1 MSPLAQALADYVAA
15 HVGTPAAADAPAGN
29 AEVRLVFHGPPLE
42 ILVEVFDHL
51 AREAVGAGDLRP
63 PFLLQVPRDKLPGE
77 NPGIGESGWCDETH
91 LLDLRNSPQLPSFVA
106 LVPPGEHSILSVT
119 STTDKFGVAEANNGG
134 NATFENWWDDAFVQ
148 RLVADGL
155 GRAGLP
161 EASVEDGR
169 QLVEAAARAAD
180 EVDPDK
186 SSRQGAWAVLARLFS
201 AGPAL
206 GVSAGFAVSL
216 ACGVPPRRDGSL
228 SARDQLGTL
237 DKVADAL
244 SDGFRNGID
253 RLAEG
258 ATDEDGQALEQFHA
272 HVRST
277 CQLQTAFDRATAAY
291 YGPSQGLSLD
301 PPPAWWGH
309 LDVERWAELLA
320 EEPAISGDIIMEC
333 TNAIAALGKAM
344 PAIVMDVVE
353 LRFSTKGG
361 EPAGAR
367 ISVERSPAGGAKE
380 VGEVDAD
387 TDDVLRD
394 MSPPQHKNPVSYKAT
409 APNFKPGSMKV
420 VSLAR
425 WQPGI
430 LVACRLARRFTPPR
444 KPSRTTSR
452 SGVDWDTSLT
462 LPGPGRYELLVFVSP
477 GIELEASATSVAD
490 QGDGRSEAASTL
502 SVRPLRD
509 ATFQVEAEVDGNL
522 QVDFRIARPQRDGSV
537 SHETLRAY
545 LSCEDAP
552 EVGCRSEFERLIRV
566 NRKQL
571 EPFDAK
577 AVIQVNRTVRS
588 TMLQDWLLAPEA
600 ARRSYQPIVLAED
613 YGNHWAPP
621 QWGER
626 GGPLV
631 SAGSFIC
638 DPRPAPDE
646 FDPPQAFLDAREEIA
661 RYVRGDGDQSG
672 VFETARLGELAM
684 RDEEFRA
691 TVERYVDAYQA
702 WLAAAPDV
710 ACWCDVIAICSL
722 DSSGRSLSRI
732 PDAILLSPFHPLR
745 LGWHVVAQGV
755 LAEADEQ
762 GKPCP
767 AASVLDPDCV
777 PDVVCMSI
785 RSPSGADKVDYL
797 AVENGTDYWSVL
809 WNAGSLGSLPRRSMH
824 APFGDEFGISVGG
837 ISVGFSA
844 AQVVRALDDV
854 SELLAA
860 KPVVSIAVSSAGGAT
875 DACNDGLIEWC
886 TSRFQDDA
894 RRPRSRSTGQRFVE
908 IFDDRTEDARPDD
921 AKIANLSEDTR
932 NAVRWFAGQP
942 PRSIPDLGI
951 IAQLDMTEPGVAEVE
966 QRTPLGFGAL
976 SRHRIRRQLPRIFLH
991 ESRQSTPAAQSGE
1004 VLADKVGSLAA
1015 AIENLSPV
1023 AVGLQFAPNVHEV
1036 KHMLRERRTDFVAVS
1051 SSAIDPAC
1059 FLGGWLEGAYLW
1071 DYELPSY
1078 SHRSGDTNGYYLLS
1092 QVTDADREALAK
1104 ALARLPGCEGIA
1116 PEKVSDVLLEVAR
1129 RGIPT
1134 IKGLAGDDAGA
1145 TGDLGVLVGVRLL
1158 QDRFRSEGGFAG
1170 GVLPVL
1176 EGSADAPSIAIVVP
1190 VDPFRGYLGDLCRT
1204 LGKDRKDL
1212 ALLRPDLVVV
1222 GVKFAGGAPRIKL
1235 TPVEVK
1241 CRPTA
1246 IYGDGDA
1253 VEALEQ
1259 AKALSSLLGAMAP
1272 HNAQPRLWA
1281 LAFQHL
1287 VLSIVGFGMRVYSQQ
1302 DDIRGNSSQWAK
1314 LHESIARSVL
1324 DGVDCIEVDPR
1335 GRLIVVDES
1344 HSSTSRD
1351 HDHDGFDETIVV
1363 GSEDAGKIVAGDP
1376 TAFYRMVHARLGDW
1390 DLMPTKAAEQ
1400 VAAEAPHAH
1409 AEANVGEAPAEVEP
1423 AAAVPPA
1430 DNARLNTD
1438 VPATDATPAALPNEG
1453 PDSGDNDL
1461 PVIQGAGV
1469 VLQVGRTV
1477 DGFKARDLALNI
1489 SDTRLNQLNMGVVGD
1504 LGTGKT
1510 QLLKSLICQIASSGE
1525 QNRGIRPRFLIFD
1538 YKRDYSSED
1547 FVAATGARVVRPHRL
1562 PLNLFDTRTI
1572 GDVPTPWLDRFRFFA
1587 DVLGKIYPGIGPVQR
1602 DKLKRAV
1609 REAYE
1614 AAPVGVPPTLRDV
1627 HEAYATILDGKS
1639 DSPMAIIDDLMD
1651 MEIFEPDQSRTVPF
1665 DQFLDGVVVIALD
1678 ALGQDDHSKNM
1689 LVAVMLNMFY
1699 ENMLRTPKRPFLGSD
1714 PQLRAVDSYLLVDE
1728 ADNIMRYEFD
1738 VLRKL
1743 LLQGREFGT
1752 GVILASQYLR
1762 HFKAGATDYRE
1773 PLLSWFVHKVP
1784 NVTASEL
1791 SALGL
1796 AANAGEVAERV
1807 KTLGNHQCLY
1817 KSFDVG
1823 GEIIRGYPF
1832 FELIR
1837 AREAGE
1843 G

>member
-1 MSPLAQALADYVAA
+1 MNPIAQALADYVSA
-15 HVGTPAAADAPAGN
+15 HVGSPGASTSDVAL

-42 ILVEVFDHL
+42 ILAEVFDHL
-51 AREAVGAGDLRP
+51 VREAGDVSGSRP
-63 PFLLQVPRDKLPGE
+63 PYLLQVPRGELPAG
-77 NPGIGESGWCDETH
+77 NPGIGKSGWCDETH
-91 LLDLRNSPQLPSFVA
+91 LLDLRNLPRLPSFVA
-106 LVPPGEHSILSVT
+106 LIPPGEHSILSVS

-134 NATFENWWDDAFVQ
+134 NATFESWWDDAFVQ
-148 RLVADGL
+148 RLVIDGL
-155 GRAGLP
+155 RRSGLP
-161 EASVEDGR
+161 DVLADEGR

-180 EVDPDK
+180 EVDSDR
-186 SSRQGAWAVLARLFS
+186 SSRRGAWGVLARLFS
-201 AGPAL
+201 VSPAL
-206 GVSAGFAVSL
+206 GVAPGFGVSL
-216 ACGVPPRRDGSL
+216 ACGVPPRRDGTL
-228 SARDQLGTL
+228 SARDQIGTL

-244 SDGFRNGID
+244 GDGFRNGVD
-253 RLAEG
+253 RLVDG
-258 ATDEDGQALEQFHA
+258 ATEQDQQALEQFLA
-272 HVRST
+272 HIKAT
-277 CQLQTAFDRATAAY
+277 CHVQTAFDRATAAY
-291 YGPSQGLSLD
+291 YAPSQGLSLGS
-301 PPPAWWGH
+301 PPGWWGH
-309 LDVERWAELLA
+309 LNVEKWTELLD
-320 EEPAISGDIIMEC
+320 EEPAVSGDIVMEC

-344 PAIVMDVVE
+344 PAIVLESVDI
-353 LRFSTKGG
+353 RFSTKGG

-367 ISVERSPAGGAKE
+367 IFVERSPAGGAKE
-380 VGEVDAD
+380 VGEIDAD
-387 TDDVLRD
+387 TDEILSDP
-394 MSPPQHKNPVSYKAT
+394 SPPQHKNPVSYKAT
-409 APNFKPGSMKV
+409 ATGFKPGSLKV
-420 VSLAR
+420 VSLAT

-430 LVACRLARRFTPPR
+430 LVACRLARKFAAPR
-444 KPSRTTSR
+444 KPARSSSRGGT
-452 SGVDWDTSLT
+452 DWETSLA
-462 LPGPGRYELLVFVSP
+462 LPGPGRYELLVFGSP
-477 GIELEASATSVAD
+477 GIELDTTATSVAD
-490 QGDGRSEAASTL
+490 QGDGRAEAPSSLT
-502 SVRPLRD
+502 VRPLQD
-509 ATFQVEAEVDGNL
+509 PVFQVEVEVDGNL
-522 QVDFRIARPQRDGSV
+522 QVDFRFGRPSRDGSV
-537 SHETLRAY
+537 SSETCRVY
-545 LSCEDAP
+545 LACEDAP
-552 EVGCRSEFERLIRV
+552 EIGCRSEFERLIRA
-566 NRKQL
+566 NRRQL
-571 EPFDAK
+571 ESFDAK
-577 AVIQVNRTVRS
+577 AVIQVNRSVRT
-588 TMLQDWLLAPEA
+588 TMLQDWLLAPEVV
-600 ARRSYQPIVLAED
+600 RQSYQPIVLAED
-613 YGNHWAPP
+613 YGSHWAPP
-621 QWGER
+621 RWGAA

-638 DPRPAPDE
+638 DPRPSPDE
-646 FDPPQAFLDAREEIA
+646 FAPPEAFLAAREEIA
-661 RYVRGDGDQSG
+661 RRVRGDGDQSG
-672 VFETARLGELAM
+672 VFEIARLGEWAV

-691 TVERYVDAYQA
+691 IVEQYVDAYQA
-702 WLAAAPDV
+702 WLSAAPDI
-710 ACWCDVIAICSL
+710 ACWCDVVAVTSL
-722 DSSGRSLSRI
+722 DSSGRSLSRV

-745 LGWHVVAQGV
+745 LGWQVVAQQV
-755 LAEADEQ
+755 LLEADEL

-777 PDVVCMSI
+777 PDVMCMSI
-785 RSPSGADKVDYL
+785 RSPSGIDQIDYL

-809 WNAGSLGSLPRRSMH
+809 WNAASLATLPRRSMA
-824 APFGDEFGISVGG
+824 APFGDELGVSVGG

-844 AQVVRALDDV
+844 AQVFRALDDV

-886 TSRFQDDA
+886 TTRFEVDA
-894 RRPRSRSTGQRFVE
+894 KRPRSRSTGQRFVE
-908 IFDDRTEDARPDD
+908 IFDDRTEEARPDD

-942 PRSIPDLGI
+942 PGSIPDLGI
-951 IAQLDMTEPGVAEVE
+951 IAQLDMTEPGAAIVE

-991 ESRQSTPAAQSGE
+991 ESRQSTAPAQSGE
-1004 VLADKVGSLAA
+1004 VLADKVGNLAA
-1015 AIENLSPV
+1015 SIENLSPQRI
-1023 AVGLQFAPNVHEV
+1023 GLQFAPNVHEV
-1036 KHMLRERRTDFVAVS
+1036 RHMLQERRTDFVAVS

-1104 ALARLPGCEGIA
+1104 ALARLPGCEDIE
-1116 PEKVSDVLLEVAR
+1116 PDTVKDVLLEIAR

-1158 QDRFRSEGGFAG
+1158 QDRFRAGSAFSG

-1176 EGSADAPSIAIVVP
+1176 TGSPDEPAIAIVVP
-1190 VDPFRGYLGDLCRT
+1190 VDPFRGYIGDLCRT

-1222 GVKFAGGAPRIKL
+1222 GIDFAGGSPRIKL

-1241 CRPTA
+1241 CRPNATF
-1246 IYGDGDA
+1246 GSGDA
-1253 VEALEQ
+1253 IEALEQ
-1259 AKALSSLLGAMAP
+1259 AKALSALLGAIAP
-1272 HNAQPRLWA
+1272 HDGQPRLWA

-1287 VLSIVGFGMRVYSQQ
+1287 VLSIIGFGMRVYSQQ
-1302 DDIRGNSSQWAK
+1302 DDVHGNSGQWAE
-1314 LHESIARSVL
+1314 LHERIARAVL
-1324 DGVDCIEVDPR
+1324 DGADCIEVDTR

-1344 HSSTSRD
+1344 HSSAPRD
-1351 HDHDGFDETIVV
+1351 HDGDGYDETIVI
-1363 GSEDAGKIVAGDP
+1363 GRDDAGKIVAGDP
-1376 TAFYRMVHARLGDW
+1376 TAFYGMVQARLGDW
-1390 DLMPTKAAEQ
+1390 DLMPRPAGEQPARAEPAALAAEHPAGQ
-1400 VAAEAPHAH
+1400 AQVADYLAEISAPRVEDLPEAPTPADVPVAAELVETPDPS
-1409 AEANVGEAPAEVEP
+1409 GE
-1423 AAAVPPA
+1423 
-1430 DNARLNTD
+1430 TG
-1438 VPATDATPAALPNEG
+1438 TG
-1453 PDSGDNDL
+1453 
-1461 PVIQGAGV
+1461 VI
-1469 VLQVGRTV
+1469 LQVGRTV
-1477 DGFKARDLALNI
+1477 DGFKPRDLTLNI
-1489 SDTRLNQLNMGVVGD
+1489 SDTQLNQLNMGVVGD

-1510 QLLKSLICQIASSGE
+1510 QLLKSLIMQIANGGPS
-1525 QNRGIRPRFLIFD
+1525 NRGIRPRFLIFD
-1538 YKRDYSSED
+1538 YKRDYSSDD

-1614 AAPVGVPPTLRDV
+1614 AAPLGTPPTLRDV
-1627 HEAYATILDGKS
+1627 HEAYSTILDGKA

-1665 DQFLDGVVVIALD
+1665 DEFLDGVVVIALD

-1773 PLLSWFVHKVP
+1773 PLLTWFVHKVP

-1796 AANAGEVAERV
+1796 ASNAGEVAERV

-1817 KSFDVG
+1817 KSFDVA
-1823 GEIIRGYPF
+1823 GEVIRGYPF
-1832 FELIR
+1832 FELIK
-1837 AREAGE
+1837 ARDAEPK
-1843 G
+1843 

>member
-1 MSPLAQALADYVAA
+1 MNPIAQVLADYVAA
-15 HVGTPAAADAPAGN
+15 HVGSPAAGVEEVRA
-29 AEVRLVFHGPPLE
+29 AEVRLIFHGPPLE
-42 ILVEVFDHL
+42 ILSEVFEHL
-51 AREAVGAGDLRP
+51 AREPGEAAGFRP
-63 PFLLQVPRDKLPGE
+63 PYLLQVPRGELPGG
-77 NPGIGESGWCDETH
+77 NPGIGQSGWCDETH
-91 LLDLRNSPQLPSFVA
+91 LLDLRNLPQLPSFVA
-106 LVPPGEHSILSVT
+106 LIPPGEHSILSVS

-134 NATFENWWDDAFVQ
+134 NATFESWWEDAFVQ

-155 GRAGLP
+155 SRSGLP
-161 EASVEDGR
+161 DTLFEEGR
-169 QLVEAAARAAD
+169 LLVEAAARAAD
-180 EVDPDK
+180 EVDPDR
-186 SSRQGAWAVLARLFS
+186 SSRRGAWRVLARLFDI
-201 AGPAL
+201 GPAL
-206 GVSAGFAVSL
+206 GVSPGFGLSL
-216 ACGVPPRRDGSL
+216 ACGVPPKRDGSL
-228 SARDQLGTL
+228 STRDQVGTL
-237 DKVADAL
+237 DKVADAMG
-244 SDGFRNGID
+244 DGFRNGID
-253 RLAEG
+253 RLSDG
-258 ATDEDGQALEQFHA
+258 APDADRQALEQFLA
-272 HVRST
+272 HVRAT
-277 CQLQTAFDRATAAY
+277 CRVQTAFDRATAAY
-291 YGPSQGLSLD
+291 YAPMQGLSLSS
-301 PPPAWWGH
+301 PPDWWGH
-309 LDVERWAELLA
+309 LDVEKWSELLA
-320 EEPAISGDIIMEC
+320 EEPAVSGDIIMEC

-344 PAIVMDVVE
+344 PAIVLDAVD

-361 EPAGAR
+361 EPAGAQ
-367 ISVERSPAGGAKE
+367 VAVARSPAGGAGE
-380 VGEVDAD
+380 VGQIDAD
-387 TDDVLRD
+387 TDEILSDP
-394 MSPPQHKNPVSYKAT
+394 SPPQHKNPISYKAS
-409 APNFKPGSMKV
+409 ASGFRPGSMKV
-420 VSLAR
+420 VSLAT

-430 LVACRLARRFTPPR
+430 LVAARLARKFSSPR
-444 KPSRTTSR
+444 KPAR
-452 SGVDWDTSLT
+452 SSSGSGADWESSLT

-477 GIELEASATSVAD
+477 GIELDASATSMAD
-490 QGDGRSEAASTL
+490 QGDGRAEAPSTL
-502 SVRPLRD
+502 GVRALRD
-509 ATFQVEAEVDGNL
+509 PIYQVEVEADGSL
-522 QVDFRIARPQRDGSV
+522 QVDFRFGRPGRDGSL
-537 SHETLRAY
+537 SHETCRVY
-545 LSCEDAP
+545 LSCEDVP
-552 EVGCRSEFERLIRV
+552 EIGCRSEFERLIRA
-566 NRKQL
+566 NRRQL
-571 EPFDAK
+571 ESFDAK
-577 AVIQVNRTVRS
+577 AVIQVNRSVRS
-588 TMLQDWLLAPEA
+588 TMLQDWLLAPEVA
-600 ARRSYQPIVLAED
+600 GRSYQPIVLAED
-613 YGNHWAPP
+613 YGNYWAPP
-621 QWGER
+621 LWGDA
-626 GGPLV
+626 GGPV
-631 SAGSFIC
+631 ISAGSFIC
-638 DPRPAPDE
+638 DPRPSPDE
-646 FDPPQAFLDAREEIA
+646 FDPPEAFVAAREEIA
-661 RYVRGDGDQSG
+661 RRVRGDGDQSG
-672 VFETARLGELAM
+672 VFEIARLGEWAA

-691 TVERYVDAYQA
+691 TVERYVDAYQS
-702 WLAAAPDV
+702 WLSAAPDI
-710 ACWCDVIAICSL
+710 ACWCDVIAVASL
-722 DSSGRSLSRI
+722 DGSGRSLSRV

-755 LAEADEQ
+755 LSEADEQ

-777 PDVVCMSI
+777 PDVMSMSI
-785 RSPSGADKVDYL
+785 RSPSGIDQVDYL

-809 WNAGSLGSLPRRSMH
+809 WNATSLASLPRRSMD

-860 KPVVSIAVSSAGGAT
+860 KAVISVAISSAGGAT
-875 DACNDGLIEWC
+875 DACNEGLIEWC
-886 TSRFQDDA
+886 TARFQDDA
-894 RRPRSRSTGQRFVE
+894 KRPRSRSTGQRFMEV
-908 IFDDRTEDARPDD
+908 FDERTEEARPDD

-951 IAQLDMTEPGVAEVE
+951 IAQLDMTEPGAAVVE

-991 ESRQSTPAAQSGE
+991 ESRQSTPPAQSGE
-1004 VLADKVGSLAA
+1004 VLADKVGNLAA
-1015 AIENLSPV
+1015 ALENLS
-1023 AVGLQFAPNVHEV
+1023 ADRVGLQFAPNVHEV
-1036 KHMLRERRTDFVAVS
+1036 RHMLQERRTDFVAVS

-1078 SHRSGDTNGYYLLS
+1078 SHRSGDANGYYLLS

-1104 ALARLPGCEGIA
+1104 ALARLPGCEGIE
-1116 PEKVSDVLLEVAR
+1116 PEKVKDVLLEVAR

-1134 IKGLAGDDAGA
+1134 IKGLAGDDAGT

-1158 QDRFRSEGGFAG
+1158 QDRFRAGGPFAG

-1176 EGSADAPSIAIVVP
+1176 KGNPEEPSIALVVP
-1190 VDPFRGYLGDLCRT
+1190 VDPFRGYIEDLCRT
-1204 LGKDRKDL
+1204 VGKDRKDL
-1212 ALLRPDLVVV
+1212 ALLRPDLIVV
-1222 GVKFAGGAPRIKL
+1222 GIDFAGGQPRIKL

-1246 IYGDGDA
+1246 TFGAGDA

-1272 HNAQPRLWA
+1272 HGEQPRLWA

-1287 VLSIVGFGMRVYSQQ
+1287 VLSIIGFGMRVYSQQ
-1302 DDIRGNSSQWAK
+1302 DDVRGNSGQWAE
-1314 LHESIARSVL
+1314 LHERIARAVL
-1324 DGVDCIEVDPR
+1324 DGTDCIEVDAR

-1344 HSSTSRD
+1344 HSSAPRD
-1351 HDHDGFDETIVV
+1351 HDGDGFDETIVI
-1363 GSEDAGKIVAGDP
+1363 GREDAGKIVAGDP
-1376 TAFYRMVHARLGDW
+1376 AAFYGMVYARLGEW
-1390 DLMPTKAAEQ
+1390 ELMPASHGQGALPAGPAIPARKNPTDDAGT
-1400 VAAEAPHAH
+1400 VADQPEDMPPP
-1409 AEANVGEAPAEVEP
+1409 EITPEP
-1423 AAAVPPA
+1423 ASAADPGKDIGV
-1430 DNARLNTD
+1430 NAT
-1438 VPATDATPAALPNEG
+1438 AA
-1453 PDSGDNDL
+1453 
-1461 PVIQGAGV
+1461 PVAHVGQGV

-1477 DGFKARDLALNI
+1477 DGFKPRELSLNI

-1510 QLLKSLICQIASSGE
+1510 QLLKSLICQIAGSGPA
-1525 QNRGIRPRFLIFD
+1525 NRGIRPRFLIFD

-1572 GDVPTPWLDRFRFFA
+1572 GDVPTPWLDRFRFLA

-1609 REAYE
+1609 REAYD
-1614 AAPVGVPPTLRDV
+1614 AAPHGAPPTLRDV

-1665 DQFLDGVVVIALD
+1665 DEFLDGVVVIALD

-1699 ENMLRTPKRPFLGSD
+1699 ENMLRTPKRPFLGRD

-1773 PLLSWFVHKVP
+1773 PLLTWFVHKVP

-1791 SALGL
+1791 AALGL

-1817 KSFDVG
+1817 KSYDIG
-1823 GEIIRGYPF
+1823 GEIIRGFPF
-1832 FELIR
+1832 FELLQ
-1837 AREAGE
+1837 ARQAKGE
-1843 G
+1843 